1 MLTPLIQRQVL
12 QTVAVEAVRASADGA
27 AAVQQEQARRQSFD
41 AQLAEARADVN
52 DVEASDALRLTDR
65 EGRQQAPG
73 QGTGS
78 SPGEEGG
85 NAEDVPAEGAR
96 PHLDLLA

>member
-27 AAVQQEQARRQSFD
+27 AQVQQEQARRQSFD
-41 AQLAEARADVN
+41 ARLAEARADVN

-65 EGRQQAPG
+65 EGRRHAPG
-73 QGTGS
+73 QGAGTGS
-78 SPGEEGG
+78 GEEG
-85 NAEDVPAEGAR
+85 ASEADVPAEGAR